1 MNNLIIKKSII
12 NYLPVITALLLFNL
26 LATCQLLAQQGTLDR
41 NHNEQVTIV
50 GTYDPT
56 INQAFKIN
64 LKPKVPE
71 VVTQK
76 PDFTFHSM
84 DVKQAT
90 TIEPVQIKPARM
102 STRNRLITY
111 NNYLKA
117 GFGSWFT
124 PVVDFYHSSGEK
136 NNNRLNIL
144 VNHISSFKDIPNY
157 SPSPFSNTKAS
168 IGYDKNIGK
177 SILNLGATYG
187 LDTYQYYGFIPA
199 DYPTFNIS
207 DSELKQM
214 FNLIKGNVGV
224 RSNKKKS
231 NSFEYITNLGVFYYF
246 DKWQTSTINADLD
259 FDFAQPFDAGKRG
272 NNQKVGLKGK
282 VGYWMNADSTTTS
295 NDLILS
301 GIPYYKAKFGMI
313 SFSVGLN
320 FSYLMAD
327 SSTFNFYPVIDVAV
341 NLMPDALTIYAGVD
355 GGLVNNSYY
364 NLTRVNPWSS
374 SVIPVSWQ
382 NNKYKIYAG
391 LRGNIARQL
400 GYNFEVSWLNFE
412 HMPFFINITDQQPI
426 WGVVE
431 PLNKFTAV
439 FDDGNLLTIG
449 GELNYALG
457 KELTIWLGGSYNMYS
472 LDSLS
477 EPYHKPISN
486 FNFGASYLI
495 KKRVKVWTE
504 FIGSGKRYAVD
515 IYTPAPTEI
524 DLDGYFDIN
533 LGVDI
538 YITEQFSV
546 FVKGTNLLNNN
557 YERFYNYP
565 VQGLQV
571 FGGIGYRF

>member
-1 MNNLIIKKSII
+1 MNSKNKLIQKPKF
-12 NYLPVITALLLFNL
+12 VIGLLLAALFVNGNL
-26 LATCQLLAQQGTLDR
+26 LGQQGILDR
-41 NHNEQVTIV
+41 DHNEQVTII

-64 LKPKVPE
+64 LKPELPE
-71 VVTQK
+71 VVSQK
-76 PDFTFHSM
+76 PDFTFYSL
-84 DVKQAT
+84 DIKQPT
-90 TIEPVQIKPARM
+90 TIEAVEIKPARI
-102 STRNRLITY
+102 STRNKVEIY
-111 NNYLKA
+111 DNYVKA

-124 PVVDFYHSSGEK
+124 PTLDFYHSSGTK
-136 NNNRLNIL
+136 NENRLNIL
-144 VNHISSFKDIPNY
+144 FNHISSFKDIPDY

-168 IGYDKNIGK
+168 ISYDKNIGK
-177 SILNLGATYG
+177 SILNVGATYG

-199 DYPTFNIS
+199 DYPTFTVNDS
-207 DSELKQM
+207 DLKQM
-214 FNLIKGNVGV
+214 FNLIKGNAGL
-224 RSNKKKS
+224 RSNNKKS
-231 NSFEYITNLGVFYYF
+231 NSAEYNTNLSALYYF
-246 DKWQTSTINADLD
+246 DKWQTSTLNLNLD
-259 FDFAQPFDAGKRG
+259 FDLAKPFDAGKRG
-272 NNQKVGLKGK
+272 NNQKVGLKGT
-282 VGYWMNADSTTTS
+282 VGYWMNSDSTANS
-295 NDLILS
+295 NDLFLA

-313 SFSVGLN
+313 NFNVGMN
-320 FSYLMAD
+320 FSYLKTD

-355 GGLVNNSYY
+355 GGLVNNSFYR
-364 NLTRVNPWSS
+364 LTQINPWSS

-412 HMPFFINITDQQPI
+412 NMPFFINIQDNPVWLITS
-426 WGVVE
+426 

-439 FDDGNLLTIG
+439 FDDGNLLTVG

-457 KELTIWLGGSYNMYS
+457 NELNIWLGGSYNIYT

-477 EPYHKPISN
+477 EPYHKPLSN
-486 FNFGASYLI
+486 VNLGASYLI
-495 KKRVKVWTE
+495 KEKVKVWAE

-515 IYTPAPTEI
+515 IYTSTPTEI
-524 DLDGYFDIN
+524 DLAGYFDIN
-533 LGVDI
+533 LGVDV

-546 FVKGTNLLNNN
+546 FAKGTNLLNKN

>member
-1 MNNLIIKKSII
+1 M
-12 NYLPVITALLLFNL
+12 NL
-26 LATCQLLAQQGTLDR
+26 LNQKVIKTKVVIGIILIALISTSQLLAQQGTLDR
-41 NHNEQVTIV
+41 DHNEQVTII

-64 LKPKVPE
+64 LKPELPE

-76 PDFTFHSM
+76 PDFTFYSL
-84 DVKQAT
+84 DIKQPT
-90 TIEPVQIKPARM
+90 TIEPVEIKPARLSARKKIM
-102 STRNRLITY
+102 IY
-111 NNYLKA
+111 DNYLKA

-124 PVVDFYHSSGEK
+124 PTLDFYHSSGTK
-136 NNNRLNIL
+136 NESRLNIL
-144 VNHISSFKDIPNY
+144 FNHISSFKDIPDY
-157 SPSPFSNTKAS
+157 SPSPFSNTKATIS
-168 IGYDKNIGK
+168 YDKNIGK
-177 SILNLGATYG
+177 SILNVGATYG

-199 DYPTFNIS
+199 DYPTFTVNDS
-207 DSELKQM
+207 DLKQM
-214 FNLIKGNVGV
+214 FNLIRGNVGL
-224 RSNKKKS
+224 RSNNKKS
-231 NSFEYITNLGVFYYF
+231 NSVEYDASLGAFYYF
-246 DKWQTSTINADLD
+246 DKWQTSTLNLDLD
-259 FDFAQPFDAGKRG
+259 FDVAKPFDAGKRG
-272 NNQKVGLKGK
+272 NNQKVGLKGV
-282 VGYWMNADSTTTS
+282 VGFWNNSDSINNSSDIIFT
-295 NDLILS
+295 

-313 SFSVGLN
+313 NFSIGVN

-364 NLTRVNPWSS
+364 DLTQINPWSS
-374 SVIPVSWQ
+374 SMIPVSWQ

-400 GYNFEVSWLNFE
+400 GYNFEVSWLSFDN
-412 HMPFFINITDQQPI
+412 MPFFINIQDSPI
-426 WGVVE
+426 WGMAN

-439 FDDGNLLTIG
+439 FDDGNMLRFG

-457 KELTIWLGGSYNMYS
+457 DELNIWLGGSYNIYN

-477 EPYHKPISN
+477 EPYHKPLSN
-486 FNFGASYLI
+486 FNLGASYLI
-495 KKRVKVWTE
+495 KKKVKIWAE

-515 IYTPAPTEI
+515 IYTQTPTEI

-533 LGVDI
+533 LGVDV
-538 YITEQFSV
+538 YITERFSV
-546 FVKGTNLLNNN
+546 FAKGTNLLNKN

-565 VQGLQV
+565 VQGFQV